1 MMTVPDPI
9 SSTDGSPAPLKVE
22 DADVINS
29 PEEPNPTSTPSGW
42 DSDDE
47 QTMRAR
53 FLRAMIA
60 EREKRDQQILL
71 INKEKEIIA
80 YQQQNLLLEQRN
92 LEARLQEV
100 NKYRDILASAKQLH
114 EMGVAFLEIVI
125 WIELIRDK
133 AATEGIT
140 PKEAVALI
148 VQELKLYNQFNS
160 LKRSVERAQQD
171 LEALNI
177 VIEEHKG
184 AIASLVE
191 LKRNYGVT
199 EGQIVQIIKFAGEW
213 DKYWSNGKNNLQQ
226 PVATNSSNNSGT
238 GSSNAAVGYGVNI
251 STVQMIK
258 LNLLKSTTSN
268 LLNRIGTRHMP
279 FSLHF

>member
-1 MMTVPDPI
+1 
-9 SSTDGSPAPLKVE
+9 
-22 DADVINS
+22 
-29 PEEPNPTSTPSGW
+29 
-42 DSDDE
+42 
-47 QTMRAR
+47 
-53 FLRAMIA
+53 
-60 EREKRDQQILL
+60 LL

-100 NKYRDILASAKQLH
+100 NKYRDILPSTKQLH
-114 EMGVAFLEIVI
+114 EMGVDFLEIVI

-140 PKEAVALI
+140 PKETQALI
-148 VQELKLYNQFNS
+148 VQDLRSYSQLNS
-160 LKRSVERAQQD
+160 LQKSVTQAQQN

-177 VIEEHKG
+177 VVEEHKG
-184 AIASLVE
+184 AIASLVD

-199 EGQIVQIIKFAGEW
+199 EGQIVQLIKFAGEW

-226 PVATNSSNNSGT
+226 PVATNSNGNNLSM
-238 GSSNAAVGYGVNI
+238 NDLI
-251 STVQMIK
+251 R
-258 LNLLKSTTSN
+258 LNLLKGSTTN
-268 LLNRIGTRHMP
+268 MLNRIGITHMP